1 MRIPLFIVHLIDKI
15 LIIKLGVVIM
25 KMLTTQVNGLLQR
38 IIGNN
43 EDAIEETARLL
54 AQATFGEGRVI
65 LATFGEMQAVLL
77 TALHGTDT
85 LQGAVSFEENMD
97 IGTEDRVWIITK
109 SISDDSALELA
120 QLLANKF
127 IPFAAIAAEHADDNE
142 LETLAST
149 YISTGITKGLLPG
162 ENGERFVQPHALA
175 ALFIY
180 EAVKISY
187 DEMLEDE

>member
-1 MRIPLFIVHLIDKI
+1 
-15 LIIKLGVVIM
+15 
-25 KMLTTQVNGLLQR
+25 MLTTQVNGLLQR

-54 AQATFGEGRVI
+54 AQATYGEGRVI
-65 LATFGEMQAVLL
+65 LATFGEMQAVQL
-77 TALHGTDT
+77 TALYGIDS
-85 LQGAVSFEENMD
+85 LQGAVLFEENME

-109 SISDDSALELA
+109 SISDDSALQLA
-120 QLLANKF
+120 QLLASKF
-127 IPFAAIAAEHADDNE
+127 VPFAAIAAEDADDNE
-142 LETLAST
+142 LEILAST

-187 DEMLEDE
+187 DEMLGDE